1 MELKQVGFQRPLI
14 GEEVHHLRQVAGFS
28 ILQNRTN
35 DVLLLVAEVLVDVTR
50 AEVVSFDQ
58 LMDRVEVILS
68 SDHVFW
74 DASGPIFA

>member
-14 GEEVHHLRQVAGFS
+14 GEEVHYLGQVAGFS

-50 AEVVSFDQ
+50 AEVVCFDQ
-58 LMDRVEVILS
+58 LMDRVQVVLS
-68 SDHVFW
+68 SDYVFW